1 MIPTLALLLPLV
13 AAGGEKAGDLLSQ
26 TMLNESK
33 PALSREQQLL
43 KQMQDRE
50 NVRGWRSFGG
60 VDHYAW
66 NEWKLIAPGI
76 RATSSKSVYP
86 TEVYPTEGR
95 FASFPSAAWSGSISV
110 SCLKLA
116 WRYWEA
122 PRAIRWGRTSQPGH
136 WGEWVN
142 AGSPKSSHE
151 KDAMVTALCANI
163 QSQ

>member
-1 MIPTLALLLPLV
+1 MIPTLALLLTLV
-13 AAGGEKAGDLLSQ
+13 AEGGATAGDLLSQ
-26 TMLNESK
+26 TMVNESR
-33 PALSREQQLL
+33 PTLSKEQQLL
-43 KQMQDRE
+43 KQMRDRE

-60 VDHYAW
+60 VAHYAW

-95 FASFPSAAWSGSISV
+95 WPELPSVSWEDRISV
-110 SCLKLA
+110 SCSKLA
-116 WRYWEA
+116 WRYWET
-122 PRAIRWGRTSQPGH
+122 PRAIWWGRTSQPGH

-151 KDAMVTALCANI
+151 KDAMVAALCANI